1 MVIYFVEKSIILKWI
16 YQLEKNSISFKF
28 KKKGKLYSRMTCVIP
43 SQGGGGL
50 VYFRGQNT
58 TYFKLKK
65 KYRLKW
71 SSKSPTTQ
79 HTYD

>member
-43 SQGGGGL
+43 SQGGGG
-50 VYFRGQNT
+50 
-58 TYFKLKK
+58 
-65 KYRLKW
+65 
-71 SSKSPTTQ
+71 
-79 HTYD
+79 